1 MVAKTLRTIGGV
13 LLCVGGVVFTII
25 PGSILL
31 ILAGLILL
39 SYDYP
44 MARRWLKSAQNM
56 MSVSA
61 RKLDRWLLN
70 RR

>member
-1 MVAKTLRTIGGV
+1 MVAKTFRTIIGMT
-13 LLCVGGVVFTII
+13 LCIVGIIFTII

-31 ILAGLILL
+31 VLAGLILL

-44 MARRWLKSAQNM
+44 MARRWLKSVQNVV
-56 MSVSA
+56 SVGA
-61 RKLDRWLLN
+61 RKLDSWLLN